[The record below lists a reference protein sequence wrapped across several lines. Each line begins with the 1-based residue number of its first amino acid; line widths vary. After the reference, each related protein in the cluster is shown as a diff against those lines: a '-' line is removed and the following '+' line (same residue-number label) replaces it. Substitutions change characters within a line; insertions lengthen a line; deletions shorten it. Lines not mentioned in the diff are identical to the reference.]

1 MAFYKRK
8 QLECEL
14 EEGRVYLLKLHLDDK
29 TVYKIGITFSER
41 VEDRMMEILLSFFKA
56 YRYIPKTVLKKN
68 IKTKIPRTFEKHIH
82 HMLKD
87 YSYTFSKK
95 FNGYTEFFTDID
107 EKTLINYMTNLDY
120 KAVLEGVDRM
130 PIKEYNTVKE
140 ELDKD
145 KEKLLDG
152 ILPF

>member
-8 QLECEL
+8 QLEYEL

-41 VEDRMMEILLSFFKA
+41 VEDRMVEILLSFFKT

-82 HMLKD
+82 YMLKD

-107 EKTLINYMTNLDY
+107 EKTLIDYMTNLDY